1 LLTAQPI
8 PPRPVKKLRRL
19 DNIDLRLLR
28 VFVAVVEAHGFSEAQ
43 FALNLSAST
52 LSTHLA
58 ALERKLGGRLCDRG
72 RGGFRLRPTRRRGN
86 FSRTSTRSTSASA
99 SSAASLSDAS
109 ASASSTGS

>member
-1 LLTAQPI
+1 MPRPRLPIAHCRVPQPI
-8 PPRPVKKLRRL
+8 QPRPVKKMRRL

-58 ALERKLGGRLCDRG
+58 ALERNLGGRLCDRG
-72 RGGFRLRPTRRRGN
+72 RGGFRLTPFGEATYKATRQL
-86 FSRTSTRSTSASA
+86 FSELDSF
-99 SSAASLSDAS
+99 DQ
-109 ASASSTGS
+109 